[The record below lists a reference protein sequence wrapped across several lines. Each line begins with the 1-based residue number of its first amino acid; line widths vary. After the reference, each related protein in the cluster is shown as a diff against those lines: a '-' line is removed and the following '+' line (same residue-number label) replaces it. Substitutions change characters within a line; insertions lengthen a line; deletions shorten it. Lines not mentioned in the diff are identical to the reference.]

1 MTKRSSEKTETAVAE
16 AKRSPH
22 TIRFFDPEWERIEKF
37 AEARGLAPAE
47 YVRSATLSAV
57 VDNGVSVAELA
68 QFIERTFRATYM
80 LASRM
85 RNEMLEAGEQD
96 ELDTL
101 VADARWVQQKIQRPA
116 SE

>member
-22 TIRFFDPEWERIEKF
+22 TIRFLDPEWERIEKF

-47 YVRSATLSAV
+47 YVRSATLSAM
-57 VDNGVSVAELA
+57 VDNGVSVAELSE
-68 QFIERTFRATYM
+68 FIERTFRATYM

-85 RNEMLEAGEQD
+85 RNEMLEAGEKD
-96 ELDTL
+96 ELDAL